1 MKRVLVFLMLSYVI
15 LASGLL
21 VCVSAE
27 DQVIDHKEIPFKVGD
42 CWWSAKYTNL
52 PAGRVIYVSWKA
64 DLGVPF
70 AMAVGT
76 IFLIKESELTYF
88 QTHELKPWQC
98 SHALIWAD
106 LEDDVGGYFSFVL
119 PETGNYYVWIE
130 NYAWSR
136 YDILGTYITVNY
148 YTVKLLDTTPPEIF
162 IISPQNTT
170 YTTSSIPLTFT
181 INEPVS
187 WIGYSLDENANVTIT
202 ANVTLTGLA
211 EGSHTIIVYAQDT
224 SGNMGV
230 SNKVYFTVRIPK
242 QPNANFIWSP
252 YLPSVGEI
260 VTFDASSSTPDG
272 GTIINYQWDFGD
284 GNYAD
289 GIIVTHVY
297 NSAGI
302 YTVTLNVT
310 DSEGLW
316 DVEQKQIEVK
326 APLLVSISPT
336 SAFIIVGQSIS
347 FTSSVSGGYPPY
359 IYQWYLNGSLVPG
372 ATSSTWTF
380 EPVAIGTFK
389 VYLNVTDSCGNVA
402 LSDTATIIVAPQ
414 LNVSISPASAS
425 ILVDQS
431 VTFTSTTS
439 GGYPPYTYQWY
450 LNDNP
455 TSGATAG
462 AWTFTPTATGTFR
475 IYLMATDT
483 KGNIAKSN
491 EATVIVAPQLRVS
504 ISPLNASILVGESL
518 SFTSTVSGGYPP
530 YAYQWYLNGNPVSG
544 ATSNTWTFTP
554 TTCGIFYVNL
564 KVTDAKGNTAQSE
577 AARIVISTVPVGG
590 YSIPIQLPTTAK
602 PATLYIASLTI
613 LTAIFITIKQKTRR
627 KHRQ

>member
-1 MKRVLVFLMLSYVI
+1 MKRVFVFLMLSYVI

-27 DQVIDHKEIPFKVGD
+27 EQVIDHKENFKVGD

-52 PAGRVIYVSWKA
+52 PAGRVIHVSWKA

-170 YTTSSIPLTFT
+170 YTISSIPLTFT

-211 EGSHTIIVYAQDT
+211 GGSHSVIVYAQDT

-252 YLPSVGEI
+252 YLPTVGET

-289 GIIVTHVY
+289 GITVTHVY
-297 NSAGI
+297 NNPGI

-316 DVEQKQIEVK
+316 DVEQKQIEVI
-326 APLLVSISPT
+326 APLLVSISPK
-336 SAFIIVGQSIS
+336 SAFIIVGQSVS
-347 FTSSVSGGYPPY
+347 FTSLVSGGYPPY
-359 IYQWYLNGSLVPG
+359 YYQWYLNNSAVSG
-372 ATSSTWTF
+372 ASSNTWTF
-380 EPVAIGTFK
+380 RPLTTGIYMI
-389 VYLNVTDSCGNVA
+389 YLNVTDNSRNVA
-402 LSDTATIIVAPQ
+402 ISETAVVYVAPQ
-414 LNVSISPASAS
+414 LTVSISPTSKS
-425 ILVDQS
+425 LLVGQS
-431 VTFTSTTS
+431 VT
-439 GGYPPYTYQWY
+439 
-450 LNDNP
+450 
-455 TSGATAG
+455 
-462 AWTFTPTATGTFR
+462 
-475 IYLMATDT
+475 
-483 KGNIAKSN
+483 
-491 EATVIVAPQLRVS
+491 
-504 ISPLNASILVGESL
+504 
-518 SFTSTVSGGYPP
+518 FTSTVSGGYPP
-530 YAYQWYLNGNPVSG
+530 YSYQWYLNGNFVPE
-544 ATSNTWTFTP
+544 ATLDTWTFSPKTS
-554 TTCGIFYVNL
+554 GIFYVYL
-564 KVTDAKGNTAQSE
+564 KVTDSKGNTAQSE
-577 AARIVISTVPVGG
+577 TARVEVTTVPVGG
-590 YSIPIQLPTTAK
+590 YSIPIDLNTKAEPST
-602 PATLYIASLTI
+602 PYILLLAILTI
-613 LTAIFITIKQKTRR
+613 VFTAVKRKTKR
-627 KHRQ
+627 K